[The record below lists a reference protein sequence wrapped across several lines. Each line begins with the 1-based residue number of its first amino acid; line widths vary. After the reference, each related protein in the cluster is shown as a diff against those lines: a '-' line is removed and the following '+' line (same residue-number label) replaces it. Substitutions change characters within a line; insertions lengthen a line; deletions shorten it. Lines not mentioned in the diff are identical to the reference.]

1 MDSAHPDGNEAL
13 RSDIRLLGRVL
24 GDTLRQ
30 QQGEA
35 LYAVVERIRQ
45 LSTRF
50 QRNDDEEAK
59 RELETTLDSLSH
71 DRTIEVVRAFSYFS
85 HLANIAED
93 QHHMRLVRVQAQ
105 RGEDQAEG
113 TVANVLAR
121 AKASST
127 ARWNSPPC
135 LPSVSA
141 VR

>member
-1 MDSAHPDGNEAL
+1 MDSAHPDRNEAL

-93 QHHMRLVRVQAQ
+93 QHHMRLVRAQAQ

-113 TVANVLAR
+113 TVANVL
-121 AKASST
+121 
-127 ARWNSPPC
+127 
-135 LPSVSA
+135 
-141 VR
+141 